1 MRTSVVP
8 LVLHAVPMTVDAAT
22 LVTTVAMTSLVDA
35 APLDPLARLARILAQ
50 QVVAWVVARVVALVV
65 ERPLLP

>member
-22 LVTTVAMTSLVDA
+22 LVTTVAMTSLVD
-35 APLDPLARLARILAQ
+35 
-50 QVVAWVVARVVALVV
+50 VST
-65 ERPLLP
+65 